1 MAPSRKTL
9 PTAFGSR
16 RAAFIGGMRESAS
29 TPALVLGASFL
40 GFGSLC
46 RQSDWTLPM
55 SLVST
60 TTGWALPGQITLIE
74 LYGVGA
80 SAAAILLAVWL
91 SGLRLLPMT
100 LSLMPFLR
108 HPGTPRW
115 RYYLAAHFI
124 AITGWANGMQR
135 CPVLPSD
142 QRLPFFLGFG
152 AVLWSF
158 SLVATAGGFFMVEWL
173 PATVGLGLLFLNPV
187 YFLLVFSVDLAQ
199 RARAL
204 PLILGAIAGPLFH
217 LLSPNWS
224 LLLTGLVAGSAS
236 FLLEK
241 PVARW
246 IEARRAMRA
255 TS

>member
-1 MAPSRKTL
+1 MTPERKVL
-9 PTAFGSR
+9 PTSFANR
-16 RAAFIGGMRESAS
+16 RAAFLAGMRESAS

-46 RQSDWTLPM
+46 RQSGWTLPM
-55 SLVST
+55 SLAST

-74 LYGVGA
+74 LYGIGA

-100 LSLMPFLR
+100 LSLLPFLR

-124 AITGWANGMQR
+124 AITSWANSMQR

-142 QRLPFFLGFG
+142 QRLPFFFGFS

-158 SLVATAGGFFMVEWL
+158 SMIATATGFFMVTWL
-173 PATVGLGLLFLNPV
+173 PPTVGLGLLFLNPV
-187 YFLLVFSVDLAQ
+187 YFMLVFSVDLAQ
-199 RARAL
+199 RTRAL
-204 PLILGAIAGPLFH
+204 PLVLGAISGPLFH
-217 LLSPNWS
+217 LLSPDWS
-224 LLLTGLVAGSAS
+224 LLLTGLFAGTAG
-236 FLLEK
+236 FLLER
-241 PVARW
+241 PLMRW
-246 IEARRAMRA
+246 LDARRAARA
-255 TS
+255 SS

>member
-9 PTAFGSR
+9 PTAFASR

-55 SLVST
+55 SLAST

-115 RYYLAAHFI
+115 RYFLAAHFI

-142 QRLPFFLGFG
+142 QRLPFFIGFG
-152 AVLWSF
+152 LVLWSF
-158 SLVATAGGFFMVEWL
+158 SLIATAGGFFMVEWL

-246 IEARRAMRA
+246 IEARKTMRA

>member
-9 PTAFGSR
+9 PTAFASR

-108 HPGTPRW
+108 HPGTQRW

-199 RARAL
+199 RTRAL

-246 IEARRAMRA
+246 IEARRTMRA
-255 TS
+255 TP